1 MKKFVFL
8 IFFSGL
14 LLLNNIFSAFAA
26 GGKVYVI
33 PVEGEINSATAQF
46 VERSIQKAQND
57 RAVAIIIEIDTPG
70 GLVESAKRIK
80 NAILETNL
88 PTYAYVKDHAWSA
101 GALVAL
107 AADKIVMAPGSSIG
121 SAEPR
126 TAAMQPVDEKILSA
140 LRSDFKSTAQR
151 NGHDEK
157 IAEAMVDKDIEIPG
171 VVEKGKLLNLTAV
184 EALDIRFCDSILPSK
199 TALLEQYGF
208 QDAEMQTVSFTTAEN
223 MAHVLTNPFISSLLL
238 TLGFAGILI
247 EIFTTGWGVAG
258 SLGIISLALYYSSHV
273 FAGYVHWGVIILFL
287 VGLILL
293 ALEIFAVPGFGF
305 TGISGI
311 AAILVSVLWSAPTV
325 ELALIYILIAMVGT
339 AVLLAVSF
347 KFLTKR
353 RLWNKIILG
362 EKQEKELGYL
372 AAVGRKDLIGRKGSV
387 LSDLR
392 PAGAIVVDGE
402 RIDAI
407 SEGGYIQ
414 KGDEIVIIK
423 VEGSKV
429 VVKRK

>member
-1 MKKFVFL
+1 
-8 IFFSGL
+8 
-14 LLLNNIFSAFAA
+14 
-26 GGKVYVI
+26 
-33 PVEGEINSATAQF
+33 
-46 VERSIQKAQND
+46 
-57 RAVAIIIEIDTPG
+57 
-70 GLVESAKRIK
+70 
-80 NAILETNL
+80 
-88 PTYAYVKDHAWSA
+88 
-101 GALVAL
+101 
-107 AADKIVMAPGSSIG
+107 
-121 SAEPR
+121 
-126 TAAMQPVDEKILSA
+126 
-140 LRSDFKSTAQR
+140 
-151 NGHDEK
+151 
-157 IAEAMVDKDIEIPG
+157 
-171 VVEKGKLLNLTAV
+171 
-184 EALDIRFCDSILPSK
+184 
-199 TALLEQYGF
+199 
-208 QDAEMQTVSFTTAEN
+208 
-223 MAHVLTNPFISSLLL
+223 
-238 TLGFAGILI
+238 LI